1 MYSQAQRLEEIKQLL
16 AKKHQLTTRQ
26 LAHHFGIAFDTA
38 RRDILKL
45 TSTGQAVRIHGGL
58 MEAKLNNV
66 PGFVTRTH
74 IQSPI
79 KTKMAKL
86 ASQEVHPG
94 GLYFIGASTTLMQ
107 MCELLGQVNT
117 TVVTNSIDNAIRLTL
132 HELPAVE
139 LLGGKIDKGNRYT
152 YSLETLAKLDNY
164 TFDAAFLGTSKIQAD
179 GITIVDAYDATIIK
193 KVIAR
198 SKKVVLVAQKYKF
211 EAQNSSPYKSADL
224 KDIDVLITDEP
235 LTAQYRAYFKPDL
248 KVKYVKD

>member
-1 MYSQAQRLEEIKQLL
+1 
-16 AKKHQLTTRQ
+16 
-26 LAHHFGIAFDTA
+26 
-38 RRDILKL
+38 
-45 TSTGQAVRIHGGL
+45 
-58 MEAKLNNV
+58 MEVKLNNV
-66 PGFVTRTH
+66 PGFVTRIH

-79 KTKMAKL
+79 KAKMAKL

-107 MCELLGQVNT
+107 MCELLGRVNT

-132 HELPAVE
+132 HELSAVE

-152 YSLETLAKLDNY
+152 YSLETLAKLDNH

-179 GITIVDAYDATIIK
+179 GITIVDAYDVTII
-193 KVIAR
+193 
-198 SKKVVLVAQKYKF
+198 KKVVLVAQKYKF

-235 LTAQYRAYFKPDL
+235 LSAQYRAYFKPDL
-248 KVKYVKD
+248 KLKYIKD